1 MCAKKRGASLEG
13 CIKAFTEYL
22 LKLTETFIIPNNA
35 AYQTEGKSRWVLEQ
49 TIAFHAYVH
58 SQLNPN
64 PERHNVGQPDPN
76 NGTQDFRQNEGGRG
90 QGPDALSAPGPALH
104 PQQHYNAS
112 RGLDPQIGAGVWQ
125 QGGRAFNDPS
135 QNDGDQ
141 AFPTTERQG
150 LAGRDDGVPMAGGGG
165 AGAFDGHGRHAR
177 GANDGSAI
185 PGGDRNNVPL
195 QGVQRREEVVG
206 DGTGRGV
213 HNQRGGWDGGNN
225 ASMAMRQEER
235 ERGGPAQGGWDGGI
249 GVTNGAASNNPQQE
263 YSDNNGNATGHH
275 TGRHA
280 AEAGAASG
288 AAAGIA
294 HHERGGHG
302 DGLHNNGNQRQLERD
317 FAGRDGTQAGVGGGV
332 ATSDNTIPDGSF
344 DQHGVQV
351 ERAGGGMHP
360 QQNLLRGTGGLQ
372 TGGAH
377 YGANPA
383 LGTESGLGTG
393 LQGGTGGYDAG
404 VNSRGA
410 GTGATFA
417 SGVGGQAPGV
427 HPTGFGAGT
436 GAGPTTG
443 TGHPGQTTTG
453 STTGTG
459 SGTGTS
465 SIITGKLQQAAG
477 MLLSN
482 DTMRAKGLEKEAKG
496 EALRNVTHAQELVQ
510 EADSLRERAAQ
521 KNSGTGAKH
530 AHGVGADDDGRGVSE
545 MKLFS

>member
-1 MCAKKRGASLEG
+1 MCVLRKEAHLSR

-49 TIAFHAYVH
+49 TIAFHAHVH

-64 PERHNVGQPDPN
+64 PERHNVGQPDPI
-76 NGTQDFRQNEGGRG
+76 NGTQDFRQNEGGRA

-104 PQQHYNAS
+104 PQQHYDAS
-112 RGLDPQIGAGVWQ
+112 RGLDPQIGAGVGQ
-125 QGGRAFNDPS
+125 QSGRVFNDPS
-135 QNDGDQ
+135 QNEGDQ

-150 LAGRDDGVPMAGGGG
+150 LAGRDDGVPLAGGGG
-165 AGAFDGHGRHAR
+165 VGAFDNHGRHPR
-177 GANDGSAI
+177 GANNGITI
-185 PGGDRNNVPL
+185 PGGNHDSMPL
-195 QGVQRREEVVG
+195 QGIQRREEVVG
-206 DGTGRGV
+206 DGTGRGA

-235 ERGGPAQGGWDGGI
+235 ERGGPAQGGWDGGM
-249 GVTNGAASNNPQQE
+249 GVTNGAAPNNPQQG
-263 YSDNNGNATGHH
+263 YSDNAGNATGHH

-280 AEAGAASG
+280 AEAGAATG

-294 HHERGGHG
+294 HHGQGGHG
-302 DGLHNNGNQRQLERD
+302 DGLHNNGDQRQLERD
-317 FAGRDGTQAGVGGGV
+317 YVGHDGTQTGVGAGTGV
-332 ATSDNTIPDGSF
+332 NTIPDGSF

-351 ERAGGGMHP
+351 ERASAGMHP
-360 QQNLLRGTGGLQ
+360 QQNLMRGTGGLQ

-377 YGANPA
+377 HDANPA
-383 LGTESGLGTG
+383 LGTDGGLGAG
-393 LQGGTGGYDAG
+393 AQGGRGVYDTGTG
-404 VNSRGA
+404 SRGVD
-410 GTGATFA
+410 TGANFA
-417 SGVGGQAPGV
+417 SGPGGQTPGA
-427 HPTGFGAGT
+427 HPTGFGADQGT

-443 TGHPGQTTTG
+443 TGHPGQTTA
-453 STTGTG
+453 GTG

-496 EALRNVTHAQELVQ
+496 EALRNVSHAQELVQ

-530 AHGVGADDDGRGVSE
+530 AHGVNADNDGRGVSE
-545 MKLFS
+545 MKLFT